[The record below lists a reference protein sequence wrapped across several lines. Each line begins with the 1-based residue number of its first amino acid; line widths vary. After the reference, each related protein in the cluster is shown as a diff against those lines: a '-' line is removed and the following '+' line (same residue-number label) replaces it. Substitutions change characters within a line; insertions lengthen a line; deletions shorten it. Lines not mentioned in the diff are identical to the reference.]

1 MFKIKGSRALS
12 GSIEVSGS
20 KNAALPIM
28 ACTILQEGEYI
39 LRRVPILQ
47 DTLIMVQLL
56 ENLGIIVERDK
67 NSYRI
72 VNNGIK
78 NYEATYDLVS
88 TMRAS
93 FIVAGPLLGNLGKAK
108 VSLPGGCALGPR
120 PVNFHL
126 EAFEQM
132 NVDVSIEHGYVN
144 LSTSELKGNNILL
157 PFPSVGA
164 TQNVMAAAVKAKGRT
179 KIENAAKEPEVVEM
193 ARFLIKM
200 GAKIDGVGSSTLII
214 EGGQNLK
221 AIDYEI
227 IPDRIEAGTYIIL
240 SQLFDGAIE
249 VKNIDVSHLTG
260 FLSTLEK
267 MGSKFEINGNSIK
280 VLTKLKELKP
290 VDITTMPHPGFPT
303 DLQPQT
309 MVLLSSLEGHSVIEE
324 TLFSNRF
331 MAVPELIR
339 MGAKIRI
346 VDNHFAYIEGKA
358 KFSSAEVNAPDLRAG
373 VALMLAALIADG
385 ESSISKAYYIDRGYE
400 NIELKL
406 LKLGADIVRAK

>member
-1 MFKIKGSRALS
+1 MFKIKGSRPLS
-12 GSIEVSGS
+12 GFIEVSGS

-28 ACTILQEGEYI
+28 ACTILQKGEYI
-39 LRRVPILQ
+39 LKRVPILQ
-47 DTLIMVQLL
+47 DTLTMVQLL
-56 ENLGIIVERDK
+56 ESLGLVIERDK
-67 NSYRI
+67 NTYKI
-72 VNNGIK
+72 INNGIK
-78 NYEATYDLVS
+78 NYEAAYDLVS

-126 EAFEQM
+126 EAFQQM
-132 NVDVSIEHGYVN
+132 NVNVSIEHGYVN
-144 LSTSELKGNNILL
+144 LNTTELKGNNIML

-164 TQNVMAAAVKAKGRT
+164 TQNIMAAAVKAKGMT

-193 ARFLIKM
+193 ANFLVKM
-200 GAKIDGVGSSTLII
+200 GAKIEGIGSSTIII
-214 EGGQNLK
+214 EGSKDLK
-221 AIDYEI
+221 SVEYEI

-249 VKNIDVSHLTG
+249 VKNIEPKHLTG
-260 FLSTLEK
+260 FLNTLEK
-267 MGSKFEINGNSIK
+267 MGSKFSIEGKNIK
-280 VLTKLKELKP
+280 VLTKLNEIKP
-290 VDITTMPHPGFPT
+290 IDITTMPHPGFPT

-309 MVLLSSLEGHSVIEE
+309 MVLLASLEGHSIIEE

-331 MAVPELIR
+331 MAVPELVR
-339 MGAKIRI
+339 MGAKIRT

-358 KFSSAEVNAPDLRAG
+358 NFSSAEVGAPDLRAG
-373 VALMLAALIADG
+373 MALMLAALIADG
-385 ESSISKAYYIDRGYE
+385 ETSLSRAYYIDRGYE
-400 NIELKL
+400 NIEMKL